1 MSEELKEIINWFL
14 SKTSMSPKKLQKLLY
29 YAQSWTITLE
39 NEKSDD
45 IKNKLFNENFEAWVH
60 GPVIPTVYHEY
71 KAYGYSNI
79 PKLNENIQFDEDKEN
94 ILQQV
99 FEVYGGYNGNELEN
113 ITHQEEPWQ
122 KARKGF
128 SSLEICQNVISEKDM
143 FEYYVR
149 QAE

>member
-71 KAYGYSNI
+71 KKYGYSNI
-79 PKLNENIQFDEDKEN
+79 PKIDENIQFDEDKEN

-122 KARKGF
+122 KARTGF
-128 SSLEICQNVISEKDM
+128 SSLEICQNIISEKDM
-143 FEYYVR
+143 FEYYMK